1 MKATVAEVI
10 ALVYSENC
18 TLYSPFSTS
27 AIGLLAYMSDVH
39 VVSRVNIIMLILC
52 DCTFNGVYWA
62 AASRAGRGLE
72 IVTAVFN

>member
-1 MKATVAEVI
+1 M
-10 ALVYSENC
+10 S
-18 TLYSPFSTS
+18 
-27 AIGLLAYMSDVH
+27 YMSDVH

-52 DCTFNGVYWA
+52 DCTLDGVYWA

>member
-1 MKATVAEVI
+1 M
-10 ALVYSENC
+10 ALADSESC
-18 TLYSPFSTS
+18 TLYSPFSTW
-27 AIGLLAYMSDVH
+27 ANMAYMSDVH

-52 DCTFNGVYWA
+52 DCTLDGVYWA

>member
-1 MKATVAEVI
+1 MGKH
-10 ALVYSENC
+10 
-18 TLYSPFSTS
+18 
-27 AIGLLAYMSDVH
+27 GLLAYMSDVH

-52 DCTFNGVYWA
+52 DCTLDGVYWA